1 MQQHEIH
8 DYLTR
13 FFEANHC
20 EIFER
25 NPFFIDVQLTV
36 EMDKMLMNRPFYWH
50 YLEKT
55 GGTPNPMRLT
65 FITDQTKVPEEV
77 KGDVIHY
84 GSPRLHQVFSA
95 VRELGSYIRLYED
108 VRSNGGMQNLPLDP
122 WLGVNM
128 KVSYQ
133 CDRKK
138 DILFSYGLHLITGTI
153 IDNFHETVRSLPL
166 TPKIPDFCFT
176 LAPLIKPQSGLIRI
190 EQAVK
195 ANIAEDDH
203 SWADAAR
210 ERWNHDLKLL
220 QQFYEDVEKLPES
233 YETEKAAL
241 QEQYEPKINI
251 TFINSGLFYLTRG
264 RI

>member
-20 EIFER
+20 EIFGR
-25 NPFFIDVQLTV
+25 NPYCIDVQLTV
-36 EMDKMLMNRPFYWH
+36 EMDKILMNRPFYWH

-55 GGTPNPMRLT
+55 GGEPNPMRLT
-65 FITDQTKVPEEV
+65 FITDQNKAPENL
-77 KGDVIHY
+77 KGEVIHY
-84 GSPRLHQVFSA
+84 GSPRLHQVFAA
-95 VRELGSYIRLYED
+95 VRDLGSYIRLYED
-108 VRSNGGMQNLPLDP
+108 VRPNGMHNIPLHP

-128 KVSYQ
+128 RVSYQ

-138 DILFSYGLHLITGTI
+138 DMLYSYGLHLISGTI
-153 IDNFHETVRSLPL
+153 VDHFHETIRTLPL

-176 LAPLIKPQSGLIRI
+176 LTPMIKPQSGLSRI

-195 ANIAEDDH
+195 SVIEQDDH

-210 ERWNHDLKLL
+210 ERWNHDLNLL
-220 QQFYEDVEKLPES
+220 KQFYEDADKLPES
-233 YETEKAAL
+233 YETEKKAL
-241 QEQYEPKINI
+241 QEQYEPKIKI
-251 TFINSGLFYLTRG
+251 TFVNGGLFYLTPD